1 MPQLESLTLH
11 SSDPSIFKWRRLLWR
26 WLLLLHGGDA
36 NPQGKSTEGNAL
48 KMSKALIWL
57 LLLFQK
63 TLFFSLNGWQPFRTQ
78 DKKPFWVDE
87 SMVHLCARKVILLLF
102 KINCI
107 TLCYFLHCCP
117 KIPFWPNFTFRV
129 IFTPILKGNF
139 DYFTHKSVKLR
150 LV

>member
-26 WLLLLHGGDA
+26 WLLLLYSWWC
-36 NPQGKSTEGNAL
+36 KSPREIYRRQCTEDVKGFNL
-48 KMSKALIWL
+48 TSSPVSKNSF
-57 LLLFQK
+57 FQPK
-63 TLFFSLNGWQPFRTQ
+63 WMTTLQTQ
-78 DKKPFWVDE
+78 DEKPFWVDE

-117 KIPFWPNFTFRV
+117 KIQFWPKLDLFEFC
-129 IFTPILKGNF
+129 
-139 DYFTHKSVKLR
+139 VKIEG
-150 LV
+150 